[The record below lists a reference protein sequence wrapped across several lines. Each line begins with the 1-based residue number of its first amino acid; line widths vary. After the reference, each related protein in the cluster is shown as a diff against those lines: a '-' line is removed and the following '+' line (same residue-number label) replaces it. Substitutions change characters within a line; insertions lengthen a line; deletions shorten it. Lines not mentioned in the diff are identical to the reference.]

1 MNLRPI
7 QEAFKDGRLQEN
19 RLLETPVARLPWFRD
34 PNGDPDLLTVEKVPI
49 TFFLT
54 ESADLTLTV
63 EDKSGNQVWTREF
76 SGKKGFNQFRWDL
89 VAEEVDSPEPY
100 FIHYRRFIQP
110 GRYTI
115 WLSGDGVNLSG
126 SLTVESRSAPDQ

>member
-19 RLLETPVARLPWFRD
+19 RLLETPVARLPCFRD

-63 EDKSGNQVWTREF
+63 EDKSGNQVWAREF
-76 SGKKGFNQFRWDL
+76 S
-89 VAEEVDSPEPY
+89 
-100 FIHYRRFIQP
+100 
-110 GRYTI
+110 
-115 WLSGDGVNLSG
+115 
-126 SLTVESRSAPDQ
+126 